1 MNQYTK
7 LFKRIT
13 ISDEDAVDV
22 QLNKYLEQHP
32 YYEIDTIQ
40 YVIGYHSEQLI
51 AVFKIAKAFQ
61 ANLPNYLITKEKGIL
76 VNGIRQCGSIKPYA
90 IKTDKNGFPHFLV
103 CLEGNWAWV
112 SAKHFK
118 TEW

>member
-7 LFKRIT
+7 LFKRMPIT
-13 ISDEDAVDV
+13 DEDTVDV

-40 YVIGYHSEQLI
+40 YVIGHHSEQLI
-51 AVFKIAKAFQ
+51 AVFKIAKEFQ
-61 ANLPNYLITKEKGIL
+61 ANLPNYLI
-76 VNGIRQCGSIKPYA
+76 NGIRWCGNIKPYA
-90 IKTDKNGFPHFLV
+90 IKTDKNGYPHFLI

-118 TEW
+118 TE